1 MDEYPG
7 PLGASLRTRDRYN
20 VVLRFLAPTRLRH
33 PPSFFANFSEKWGRA
48 GRGGRNNKMKL
59 YLIFIL
65 IDLMVLLAYPVVF
78 LLGKLRKI
86 LKFKR

>member
-1 MDEYPG
+1 MNIP
-7 PLGASLRTRDRYN
+7 
-20 VVLRFLAPTRLRH
+20 VLWSHHCERETATMWSCVFLAPTRLRH
-33 PPSFFANFSEKWGRA
+33 PPLFFANFSEKWGRA
-48 GRGGRNNKMKL
+48 GNNKMKL

-86 LKFKR
+86 LKFRR